1 MNEIYWISRLDY
13 INSLFIALSVIF
25 GTITVVGVFA
35 YFMCDDGDKGPD
47 KAILKRSYQRALL
60 FFLPSI
66 LTVIFLPTSKEA
78 YMIWGIGGTI
88 DYIMTNEV
96 IQKLPDKTVQCL
108 DKFIDEYLEE
118 SPTPEE

>member
-13 INSLFIALSVIF
+13 INSLFIALSIIF
-25 GTITVVGVFA
+25 GTITIVGAFA
-35 YFMCDDGDKGPD
+35 YFICDDGDQGPD

-88 DYIMTNEV
+88 DYIRTNEV

>member
-35 YFMCDDGDKGPD
+35 YFMCDDEDKGPD

-118 SPTPEE
+118 SLTPEE